1 MKEDWDKI
9 INIVDRTGDKVIFFT
24 EGKSYVIMPLRQY
37 EALLQVDKGSSLSE
51 NDLIDKINKD
61 IAMWKAQTAVEKEKG
76 LAESVA
82 LEQSQEEEKA
92 VEEDEGDDEFHI
104 EPVNI

>member
-1 MKEDWDKI
+1 MKVDWDKL

-24 EGKSYVIMPLRQY
+24 EGKSYVIMPLDQY
-37 EALLQVDKGSSLSE
+37 EATLRQDKIGNLSE
-51 NDLIDKINKD
+51 QGLIDKINRD
-61 IAMWKAQTAVEKEKG
+61 IAMWKAQAAVEQEKG

-82 LEQSQEEEKA
+82 LEQVKD
-92 VEEDEGDDEFHI
+92 DEGKDEESEDDFHI